1 MMNAFNLSNRR
12 KVYFNISK
20 CPSFFKSNTFNRQN
34 IQVRYYIKPP
44 SSRRTKTA
52 EEETQAQQTDLWNNT
67 GYQKTS
73 EPEVEEEDPNAT
85 TESAITPDVRMHLSK
100 VYGLITG
107 AIGASALGVL
117 SAGFLGTAFGM
128 GCAVT
133 TFATVLGICFTDAER
148 VVLRQNLLLMTG
160 YLVGGSI
167 GGFIL
172 GSAPGV
178 VFASLLGTASIVG
191 GFSVAALKAKRRSM
205 LYMGGFLLGGLFA
218 VFGASL
224 ASIILPF
231 MGVTN
236 PLFLGAL
243 YNVNIYGGLG
253 LFSLF
258 IAYDTQSMI
267 ERFKAGDTDH
277 VSPALSMF
285 LNIFQVFVRL
295 LHIFGGSNK

>member
-107 AIGASALGVL
+107 AVGASALGVL
-117 SAGFLGTAFGM
+117 STSFFGPAFG
-128 GCAVT
+128 VT
-133 TFATVLGICFTDAER
+133 CVIASFATVLGIVFTNPEKL
-148 VVLRQNLLLMTG
+148 VLRQNLMLATG
-160 YLVGGSI
+160 YLLGGGA

-172 GSAPGV
+172 ASSPGV
-178 VFASLLGTASIVG
+178 VFAALMGTAAIFG
-191 GFSVAALKAKRRSM
+191 GFSLAALKAKRRSM

-224 ASIILPF
+224 ASVILPF
-231 MGVTN
+231 MGVTS

-267 ERFKAGDTDH
+267 ERFSSGDTDH

-285 LNIFQVFVRL
+285 LNIFQVFIRL
-295 LHIFGGSNK
+295 LHIFGGSSK